1 MEEFLTSYHIHYDE
15 FQKVMSTTNSIIAGS
30 APLACY
36 LKQNGIDPGFE
47 PTNLDIF
54 VETPYD
60 IQGSIMSFLGQQ
72 DISKIF
78 HFLIRAGY
86 NAIESEHAFNEMHN
100 MKFAIELLHPTHKK
114 INLIVVR
121 YRNLLDYIYTHF
133 DLSGC
138 MTWWEANTNTLKT
151 VYPEFTSKKEM
162 HPCDEYDPLDN
173 MSDYYLARVEKYKSR
188 GFTFYERPPNY
199 VVKMDER
206 AELSNPSCILH
217 DNTAFDVIAY
227 DEVSCVEYLRRSP
240 WNILLQIGDKYHAYR
255 RDVLYKTMMGTETIL
270 PNIGYVY
277 DTPHH
282 QTITR
287 SALTHILYADYSVYQ
302 LDNIYTV
309 SFGLNNDQTKTL
321 YSLKCSDLSHYSSY
335 NYNHI
340 IYPPE
345 QLEEKEDDL
354 DEDEEEEE
362 VDDSSIVDGNN
373 HIQPVSEEE
382 WMEYNQLLIANEIR
396 YPIQN
401 ER

>member
-1 MEEFLTSYHIHYDE
+1 
-15 FQKVMSTTNSIIAGS
+15 MSTTNSIIAGS

-36 LKQNGIDPGFE
+36 LKHQGIDPGFE

-86 NAIESEHAFNEMHN
+86 NAIDSERRFEEMHN
-100 MKFAIELLHPTHKK
+100 MKFAIELLHPTNKR
-114 INLIVVR
+114 INLIVIR
-121 YRNLLDYIYTHF
+121 YRNLHEYIYTHF

-138 MTWWEANTNTLKT
+138 MTWWEANTNTLQT

-162 HPCDEYDPLDN
+162 HPCDLYDPLED
-173 MSDYYLARVEKYKSR
+173 MGEHYLARIEKYRSR
-188 GFTFYERPPNY
+188 GFSFYERPPNY

-206 AELSNPSCILH
+206 AELSDPSCILH
-217 DNTAFDVIAY
+217 DKTAFDVIAY
-227 DEVSCVEYLRRSP
+227 DEVSCVEYLRKSP

-255 RDVLYKTMMGTETIL
+255 RDVLYKTMLGTEAIL

-282 QTITR
+282 QTLTR
-287 SALTHILYADYSVYQ
+287 AALNQLLYADYSVYQ
-302 LDNIYTV
+302 LDTVYTI
-309 SFGLNNDQTKTL
+309 SFGLNHDQTKTL
-321 YSLKCSDLSHYSSY
+321 YTLKCSDLSHHTSY
-335 NYNHI
+335 QYNQI

-345 QLEEKEDDL
+345 QLEEKQG
-354 DEDEEEEE
+354 EEEEE
-362 VDDSSIVDGNN
+362 GNDDMPQLIENEDEDDIPQLINN
-373 HIQPVSEEE
+373 DIYNSQHLSEEE
-382 WMEYNQLLIANEIR
+382 WMEYNQQLIANEIR
-396 YPIQN
+396 YQLQN